1 MTIEITKEKRKEVIA
16 SIQRYFEENK
26 EERIGNIAAGALL
39 DFLLEE
45 LGPIVYNKAV
55 SDVQERLQSRVMEVD
70 IEVHE
75 DEFQYWS
82 KYDRQRKSKWA
93 SLNTGLRTP
102 SLMTSDPMPMKTSNA
117 NYGNKKRGESNPS
130 FQQTPSFT
138 TWAP

>member
-16 SIQRYFEENK
+16 SIQRYFEENM
-26 EERIGNIAAGALL
+26 EEKIGNITAGALL

-82 KYDRQRKSKWA
+82 KYDRQRSK
-93 SLNTGLRTP
+93 
-102 SLMTSDPMPMKTSNA
+102 
-117 NYGNKKRGESNPS
+117 
-130 FQQTPSFT
+130 
-138 TWAP
+138 